1 MFYNLYRSTK
11 SGREEAEKAKL
22 TGAGQSI
29 INPKERLLNFQK
41 RQKLKN
47 LLITKFM
54 QKYGISESD
63 QTLETEI
70 TKFLQSEKLTD
81 VDLQRLDAKLKHIYQ
96 SRKAKQQLKSTLTHS
111 LLENNSKL
119 NMNKSQPELFPRIQE
134 QKNPNLSSTL
144 NQSLNN
150 NSQYKKLDIN
160 EKKEK
165 RSLRP
170 SASMEMPIKKQK
182 YKSPEEELAELEA
195 EYAEEEKEMLKR
207 KNYTRIDFSSMGD
220 EWMAMAQYN
229 KKLYEQQIKE
239 EKQKDA
245 EMKRRTKEDLDNQ
258 IKEKIKREYEEVLKE
273 KEGEKIF
280 QEHLKHIDELEKE
293 KQEALKRQI
302 LREKKNR
309 DAQIKDEYTR
319 KRIDF
324 LKQRKFERNLIKNI
338 KEEMEKEKQA
348 AIQKKIKENEALKKV
363 IRENEINKEKQKE
376 LLQKEKEEDIQ
387 SYKEMERNEL
397 KKDLERKRYFDN
409 IRRFANKYDENEVA
423 KLINKMKQDQKD
435 EDEKVYQLMMEKNR
449 LDFEREKQE
458 KLKRKQDKIAIKQF
472 LDMQIEEKKKES
484 DLEKAIDEEQAR
496 IWKMD
501 CQKYSDEEKKINKII
516 KEMNRRNLDSIMEQM
531 KKRKMRKNQSMTN
544 AEYAMNREALEKV
557 KEEMD
562 KEKMDKEKMNN

>member
-1 MFYNLYRSTK
+1 MFYNLHRSTK
-11 SGREEAEKAKL
+11 SGREEMEKARL
-22 TGAGQSI
+22 TGAGQSL

-54 QKYGISESD
+54 QKYGINQPD
-63 QTLETEI
+63 QVLETEI

-81 VDLQRLDAKLKHIYQ
+81 VDLQRLDAKLKKIYQ
-96 SRKAKQQLKSTLTHS
+96 SRKSKQLLKSTLTHT
-111 LLENNSKL
+111 LLDRNTNL
-119 NMNKSQPELFPRIQE
+119 NKSQPDLFPRIQE
-134 QKNPNLSSTL
+134 QKNPNLTSTL

-150 NSQYKKLDIN
+150 QNIEYKKIDNN
-160 EKKEK
+160 EIKSKK
-165 RSLRP
+165 LRP
-170 SASMEMPIKKQK
+170 SASMEMPIRNTKTK
-182 YKSPEEELAELEA
+182 YKNPEEELAELEA
-195 EYAEEEKEMLKR
+195 EFAEEEKEMLKK
-207 KNYTRIDFSSMGD
+207 KNYTRIDFSGMGD

-229 KKLYEQQIKE
+229 KKLYEKQIKE
-239 EKQKDA
+239 EKEKDA
-245 EMKRRTKEDLDNQ
+245 EIKRRTKEDLDNQ
-258 IKEKIKREYEEVLKE
+258 IKEKLKREYEEVLKE
-273 KEGEKIF
+273 REGEKIY

-338 KEEMEKEKQA
+338 QEEMEKEKQA
-348 AIQKKIKENEALKKV
+348 AIQKKKKENEALKKV
-363 IRENEINKEKQKE
+363 IRENEIYKEKQKE
-376 LLQKEKEEDIQ
+376 LIQKEKEEDIQ
-387 SYKEMERNEL
+387 SYKEMERSEL

-409 IRRFANKYDENEVA
+409 IRRFANKYDENETA
-423 KLINKMKQDQKD
+423 KILNQMKQDQKN

-449 LDFEREKQE
+449 LDFEKEKNE
-458 KLKRKQDKIAIKQF
+458 KLKRKQDKIAIKKF
-472 LDMQIEEKKKES
+472 LDMQIEEKKKEL
-484 DLEKAIDEEQAR
+484 DLEKAINDEQAR

-501 CQKYSDEEKKINKII
+501 CQKYTEDEKRINKII

-531 KKRKMRKNQSMTN
+531 KKRKEKKGQAMSNT
-544 AEYAMNREALEKV
+544 EYAMNRETLEKV

-562 KEKMDKEKMNN
+562 KEKLNN

>member
-1 MFYNLYRSTK
+1 MFYNLHRSTK
-11 SGREEAEKAKL
+11 SGREEMEKARL
-22 TGAGQSI
+22 TGAGQSL

-54 QKYGISESD
+54 QKYGINQPD
-63 QTLETEI
+63 QVLETEI

-81 VDLQRLDAKLKHIYQ
+81 VDLQRLDAKLKKIYQ
-96 SRKAKQQLKSTLTHS
+96 SRKSKQLLKSTLTHT
-111 LLENNSKL
+111 LLDRNTNL
-119 NMNKSQPELFPRIQE
+119 NKSQPDLFPRIQE
-134 QKNPNLSSTL
+134 QKNPNLTSTL

-150 NSQYKKLDIN
+150 QNIEYKKVDNN
-160 EKKEK
+160 EIKSKK
-165 RSLRP
+165 LRP
-170 SASMEMPIKKQK
+170 SASMEMPIRNTKTK
-182 YKSPEEELAELEA
+182 YKNPEEELAELEA
-195 EYAEEEKEMLKR
+195 EFAEEEKEMLKK
-207 KNYTRIDFSSMGD
+207 KNYTRIDFSGMGD

-229 KKLYEQQIKE
+229 KKLYEKQIKE
-239 EKQKDA
+239 EKEKDA
-245 EMKRRTKEDLDNQ
+245 EIKRRTKEDLDNQ
-258 IKEKIKREYEEVLKE
+258 IKEKLKREYEEVLKE
-273 KEGEKIF
+273 REGEKIY

-338 KEEMEKEKQA
+338 QEEMEKEKQA
-348 AIQKKIKENEALKKV
+348 AIQKKKKENEALKKV
-363 IRENEINKEKQKE
+363 IRENEIYKEKQKE
-376 LLQKEKEEDIQ
+376 LIQKEKEEDIQ
-387 SYKEMERNEL
+387 SYKEMERSEL

-409 IRRFANKYDENEVA
+409 IRRFANKYDENETA
-423 KLINKMKQDQKD
+423 KILNQMKQDQKN

-449 LDFEREKQE
+449 LDFEKEKNE
-458 KLKRKQDKIAIKQF
+458 KLKRKQDKIAIKKF
-472 LDMQIEEKKKES
+472 LDMQIEEKKKEL
-484 DLEKAIDEEQAR
+484 DLEKAINDEQAR

-501 CQKYSDEEKKINKII
+501 CQKYTEDEKRINKII

-531 KKRKMRKNQSMTN
+531 KKRKEKKGQAMSNT
-544 AEYAMNREALEKV
+544 EYAMNRETLEKV

-562 KEKMDKEKMNN
+562 KEKLNN